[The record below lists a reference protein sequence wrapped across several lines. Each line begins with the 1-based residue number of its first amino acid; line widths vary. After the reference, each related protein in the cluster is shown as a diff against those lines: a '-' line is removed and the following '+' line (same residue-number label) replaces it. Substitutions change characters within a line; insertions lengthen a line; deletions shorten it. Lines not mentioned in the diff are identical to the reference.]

1 MSMDIKKLSLFFLIS
16 LLITIVCITPA
27 SASSGYVDA
36 NFSLLTEEKK
46 SFGIY
51 SVFTD
56 PSDVTYPMI
65 GPNVPNSG
73 NNIILAD
80 AGAIEG
86 SPAVDGMQVFYGTRG
101 GIYEGVYCVD
111 LASQNIIW
119 NTTISGGT
127 VSGITVSDTNLY
139 LGGTDGRLYCLEKS
153 TGKILF
159 QTDSIDSTSATILGE
174 SKVVGLSSTPLVV
187 DDTVYVTTQTPAKLW
202 AFSKT
207 LTPNYNI
214 SLEVNGVANTSEF
227 ASPVYH
233 NGKIYTSGGPGL
245 VVVDPSSETI
255 TTTFTTSG
263 PAGTPIIAENTLYIT
278 TKTTSYA
285 VSIADTL
292 TEKWTKEKNWVK
304 SKPELASYAS
314 ASTPAVHNGT
324 IVINEVSQYAAYST
338 DDVTSATWTYS
349 PSEVTATSPN
359 SPVIVSVHPIEART
373 EQNKNA
379 KKEWVSDVVFCT
391 FLYSDK
397 HASSIDGVNLET
409 GNTPWD
415 PKPTVKTKIFRLYGT
430 GKSSQPYTENLW
442 ITTSTPAIVANNELS
457 YGAFVIGTASPA
469 SIVTEKEDYSNA
481 LLILGSSRIKIL
493 KTDSIDT
500 VPSQY
505 GTTIDSI
512 FVPGNTLLGALTQ
525 GSIPFT
531 ASQSAGL
538 TMIKDVPA
546 SGGYAWHIQTDNE
559 PLRKADWSAITSQF
573 NAAAKI
579 TCYLSTDA
587 ILHGDRSGITHQ
599 YTLTINK
606 VSDTKGTFVLSDTYT
621 RAVVPDTE
629 YTISIHATDWQ
640 GKDIENPQATWT
652 AEGDVK
658 LQGETTGPSVNY
670 SLTSGKGKITVR
682 YTAENSNNLISY
694 TNTTEYI
701 YISSKDV
708 IPPVNLPTTYLTWRG
723 DYTHAGVLGTT
734 GPKTSDMLWNV
745 TFSRIPTTDPNTGET
760 SYYCSL
766 VDGSPVINNDR
777 IYFTIWDGG
786 MPPEPVKIG
795 TYCYNLDGTFVWH
808 SDVLSSR
815 SPLTIADGKIYG
827 GGLDGRLYCLKESD
841 GSLIWKSSIIGSYSF
856 QGLTSSPVVYNGKV
870 YVATGQGNAEFM
882 DNKLYVFN
890 AENTGSDIQP
900 EIVINGNGPK
910 GESGGINMYSS
921 PSLSPNG
928 VMYVPGSGGVY
939 AVDTK
944 THSKLWTYDVGAY
957 GPDSTSGKQFV
968 GTPVYKDQ
976 RIYFLTTTD
985 LHCIYA
991 TNGTK
996 IWSKSITSS
1005 PYAPAV
1011 TDDKILVLGYGLTAY
1026 DLNGNFLWQTQDK
1039 SATGRA
1045 APIVAD
1051 GVAYYGTS
1059 TTGTIFAVD
1068 ITTGNEIWYYTLPR
1082 LVEKGW
1088 DNLIEATPAIYN
1100 GILYV
1105 GAEDGKFYAFGPT
1118 DNTPFNITG
1127 TKTLDAGVEASFT
1140 TDTGRAY
1147 NWDFGDGTKT
1157 TGTATAVKKIWK
1169 TAGTYTVTASSGT
1182 NKAELTVTV
1191 TEPPK
1196 AFSESEAYKN
1206 PSSVTQAAITVKP
1219 TQTPA
1224 VPDVTTEPGTNV
1236 SLIFSTKVLDSPTG
1250 TAAPAVVVEVVEYQA
1265 VTTPDAKVT
1274 LDAQKYTV
1282 PPNTE
1287 KVIFLMN
1294 VSNVQNV
1301 TQTDTGQGH
1310 RLDVMAKLV
1319 VNLTVTKDT
1328 ARKISFWRYIDGNQ
1342 DPVPLQSSFNFIP
1355 DTPGPIT
1362 VTYTIYVPGFS
1373 TIVATVDKTAAPVIE
1388 PPKENTGGETGGG
1401 GSGSASLNSL
1411 SYTNVNPG
1419 TGDFEYTTTDG
1430 TKYTVN
1436 GMTAFGVLNA
1446 AGLTLETKTWP
1457 GGIYVNAINGLAQD
1471 ANLNGWMY
1479 QVNGYAPMVMSNS
1492 YPVSYG
1498 DKVVW
1503 YYSDNK
1509 MSTDPAKS
1517 KKYYAFTVSTAVSA
1531 TGGGASG
1538 QTIGQT
1544 TKPGTIA
1551 STIVPAETKQ
1561 IQVTIPDGIKVE
1573 KLDIGQKITI
1583 DTAVT
1588 KLTGTVSV
1596 NARNLIII
1604 RPGIQITI
1612 PLADLIYNGD
1622 VATATI
1628 RGMTAEIVPVPVTIP
1643 KGGYNL

>member
-1 MSMDIKKLSLFFLIS
+1 M
-16 LLITIVCITPA
+16 
-27 SASSGYVDA
+27 
-36 NFSLLTEEKK
+36 
-46 SFGIY
+46 
-51 SVFTD
+51 
-56 PSDVTYPMI
+56 
-65 GPNVPNSG
+65 
-73 NNIILAD
+73 LAD

-86 SPAVDGMQVFYGTRG
+86 PPAVDGMQVFYGTRG

-111 LASQNIIW
+111 LSSQNIIW

-139 LGGTDGRLYCLEKS
+139 LGGTDGCLYCLEKS

-159 QTDSIDSTSATILGE
+159 KTDSIDSTSATILGE

-187 DDTVYVTTQTPAKLW
+187 DGTVYVTTQTPAKLW
-202 AFSKT
+202 AFSKE

-214 SLEVNGVANTSEF
+214 SLEVERVANTSEF
-227 ASPVYH
+227 ASPVHH

-245 VVVDPSSETI
+245 VVVDPSSKTI
-255 TTTFTTSG
+255 TATFRTDG
-263 PAGTPIIAENTLYIT
+263 AAGTPVIAENTLYIT

-292 TEKWTKEKNWVK
+292 TEKWTKEKDWVGT
-304 SKPELASYAS
+304 KPELATYAS

-324 IVINEVSQYAAYST
+324 IVINEVSRYAAYST
-338 DDVTSATWTYS
+338 ENPTQKWEYTPDKA
-349 PSEVTATSPN
+349 TATSPN
-359 SPVIVSVHPIEART
+359 SPVIVSVDPITART
-373 EQNKNA
+373 EQNNKVSTN
-379 KKEWVSDVVFCT
+379 KEVFSDVVFCT
-391 FLYSDK
+391 FLYSNE

-415 PKPTVKTKIFRLYGT
+415 PLPTTKPKIFRLYGT
-430 GKSSQPYTENLW
+430 GKSNQAYTENLW

-469 SIVTEKEDYSNA
+469 SMNPVEGYSNS
-481 LLILGSSRIKIL
+481 LLILGSSRITIL
-493 KTDSIDT
+493 KADSIDA

-505 GTTIDSI
+505 GTTIDNT

-525 GSIPFT
+525 GKIPFT
-531 ASQSAGL
+531 ASKSAGL
-538 TMIKDVPA
+538 TMIKDVSA
-546 SGGYAWHIQTDNE
+546 SGEDAWYIQTNDGSIT
-559 PLRKADWSAITSQF
+559 KADWHNVTSQF
-573 NAAAKI
+573 NAEAKI

-587 ILHGDRSGITHQ
+587 ILSGDRSGLTNL
-599 YTLTINK
+599 YTLTIKK

-621 RAVVPDTE
+621 RAVVPGTE

-640 GKDIENPQATWT
+640 GNDIENPQASWT
-652 AEGDVK
+652 ADSNINVIGS
-658 LQGETTGPSVNY
+658 TTGPSVNY
-670 SLTSGKGKITVR
+670 SLHSGTGKITVS

-723 DYTHAGVLGTT
+723 DYTHAGVLDTT

-745 TFSRIPTTDPNTGET
+745 TFSRVPTADPNTEET
-760 SYYCSL
+760 SYFCSL

-777 IYFTIWDGG
+777 IYFTVWDGG
-786 MPPEPVKIG
+786 MPPEPVQIG

-841 GSLIWKSSIIGSYSF
+841 GSLIWKSSIIGSYPY
-856 QGLTSSPVVYNGKV
+856 QGLTSSPVVYNGKI
-870 YVATGQGNAEFM
+870 YVATGKGNAEFM

-890 AENTGSDIQP
+890 AENTGSDVQP
-900 EIVINGNGPK
+900 ETVINGNGPK

-939 AVDTK
+939 AIDTR

-957 GPDSTSGKQFV
+957 GPDSADKKQFV

-976 RIYFLTTTD
+976 RIYFLTTTG

-991 TNGTK
+991 INGTK
-996 IWSKSITSS
+996 IWSNSSITSS

-1026 DLNGNFLWQTQDK
+1026 DLNGNFLWQTLDR
-1039 SATGRA
+1039 SAAGRA

-1059 TTGTIFAVD
+1059 TAGTIFAVD
-1068 ITTGNEIWYYTLPR
+1068 ITTGNELWHYTLPR
-1082 LVEKGW
+1082 LVVQGW
-1088 DNLIEATPAIYN
+1088 DNYIEATPAVYN
-1100 GILYV
+1100 GVLYV
-1105 GAEDGKFYAFGPT
+1105 GSEEGRFYAFGPT
-1118 DNTPFNITG
+1118 DKTQFSITG
-1127 TKTLDAGVEASFT
+1127 TSTVDTGVEAVFT

-1157 TGTATAVKKIWK
+1157 TGTATVVKKIWK
-1169 TAGTYTVTASSGT
+1169 TAGTYTVTASSGS
-1182 NKAELTVTV
+1182 NKATCTVTV
-1191 TEPPK
+1191 TTPPK
-1196 AFSESEAYKN
+1196 AFSESEAHNN
-1206 PSSVTQAAITVKP
+1206 PASVTTATIEVMTP
-1219 TQTPA
+1219 TPTPTPTGPA
-1224 VPDVTTEPGTNV
+1224 PAPTPNITTEPGTNV
-1236 SLIFSTKVLDSPTG
+1236 SLTFSTKVLESSAG
-1250 TAAPAVVVEVVEYQA
+1250 TAPAVTVQVAEYQA
-1265 VTTPDAKVT
+1265 VTAPDAKIT
-1274 LDAQKYTV
+1274 LDETKYTV

-1287 KVIFLMN
+1287 KTIFLMN
-1294 VSNVQNV
+1294 VSTVQNV
-1301 TQTDTGQGH
+1301 KQIDTVQGH

-1319 VNLTVTKDT
+1319 VNLTVTTET
-1328 ARKISFWRYIDGNQ
+1328 ASKVNFWRYIDGNTN
-1342 DPVPLQSSFNFIP
+1342 PIPLESWAPHIP
-1355 DTPGPIT
+1355 DTSGPI
-1362 VTYTIYVPGFS
+1362 VVEYIIYVPGFS
-1373 TIVATVDKTAAPVIE
+1373 TIVATVDKTSVTPID
-1388 PPKENTGGETGGG
+1388 PPKENTGGGGG
-1401 GSGSASLNSL
+1401 GSSSGSSYSGL
-1411 SYTNVNPG
+1411 SFTNVNPG

-1430 TKYTVN
+1430 TTYTVS

-1479 QVNGYAPMVMSNS
+1479 QVNGYAPMVMSNN
-1492 YPVSYG
+1492 YKVTYG

-1503 YYSDNK
+1503 YYSDSE

-1544 TKPGTIA
+1544 AKPGTTTSIV
-1551 STIVPAETKQ
+1551 VPAETKQ
-1561 IQVTIPDGIKVE
+1561 IAVTIPDGISVE
-1573 KLDIGQKITI
+1573 KLAVGQKITI

-1588 KLTGTVSV
+1588 KLTGTVNV
-1596 NARNLIII
+1596 NSRSIVIIQ
-1604 RPGIQITI
+1604 PGIQITI
-1612 PLADLIYNGD
+1612 PLADVVYNGD

-1628 RGMTAEIVPVPVTIP
+1628 RGMTAEIVPVPVTVP
-1643 KGGYNL
+1643 KGGYSL